1 MPGMERTGVPGEE
14 ELQAEVR
21 GDQLTLA
28 RELRERRLLL
38 GWSQVQLS
46 RVAHVGRTVINQI
59 QAGTRMPSVPTY
71 AKLRAALG
79 QVTRA
84 DIGAF

>member
-1 MPGMERTGVPGEE
+1 MFAMERTGVPSEH
-14 ELQAEVR
+14 ELQGEVR
-21 GDQLTLA
+21 GDQRTLA
-28 RELRERRLLL
+28 RELRERRQLL
-38 GWSQVQLS
+38 GWSQVELG
-46 RVAHVGRTVINQI
+46 RVASVGRTVINQI
-59 QAGTRMPSVPTY
+59 EAGTRMPSVRTY